1 MLPTW
6 SVSEA
11 EESRMELTRILL
23 NRAFKV
29 MSLLMAV
36 SSVNS
41 VSLLNQ
47 PSKACLDGASGTSG
61 RLTVPPLLQ

>member
-23 NRAFKV
+23 NRAVKV
-29 MSLLMAV
+29 MSLLMTV

-41 VSLLNQ
+41 ASPLNQ
-47 PSKACLDGASGTSG
+47 PSKACPDGASGAAG